1 MPLNS
6 ESDTFSSTREVDSTP
21 EPPHTEPPSPSAA
34 PSPERLT
41 VVRLMPVLDYG
52 GGEQCTE
59 SLVKYID
66 HEQFDLRVCTF
77 WEPGQIAARIQ
88 RMGVPVDVL
97 EVDPAIP
104 NPRATFELT
113 RYLKRRDPDI
123 LHAAVAEANFHAAL
137 AGRLAG
143 TPILLGEEVG
153 TPARSGP
160 ARAVFGLVHRLLDR
174 TVGVSRATCDYLA
187 DREFAPRDSVELVYN
202 PVDASFFDS
211 PAPDRRTDA
220 PAERP
225 FRIITVGR
233 LIPEKNFGGLLE
245 AFALLAN
252 DRDDIELQVV
262 GDGPLAADLQEK
274 TSRLGLSEQVDWLGY
289 RDDIRDLLAGA
300 DLFVLPSVSE
310 AYGIAMVEAM
320 AAGLPVVG
328 SAVGGIPE
336 VLGPLADTWTVPPRA
351 PRTWADT
358 IERIVEMPPSD
369 RAALGRRLHDRAR
382 RHFSPDQYISRIT
395 ELYRRLARQKLDWQP
410 HAATE

>member
-1 MPLNS
+1 MTLNLGP
-6 ESDTFSSTREVDSTP
+6 DTSSVTRQTDSTP
-21 EPPHTEPPSPSAA
+21 ETPRTEPPSPSAA
-34 PSPERLT
+34 PSPERLQ

-77 WEPGQIAARIQ
+77 WEPGDIATKIQ

-97 EVDPAIP
+97 EVDPDVR
-104 NPRATFELT
+104 NPRATYTLT
-113 RYLKRRDPDI
+113 EYLDRHEPHI

-143 TPILLGEEVG
+143 TPILVGEEVG

-160 ARAVFGLVHRLLDR
+160 ARAIFGLVHRLLDR

-211 PAPDRRTDA
+211 PTPTNRAEA
-220 PAERP
+220 PANRP

-233 LIPEKNFGGLLE
+233 LIPEKNFGDLLE
-245 AFALLAN
+245 SFALLAT

-262 GDGPLAADLQEK
+262 GDGPLADQLHEK
-274 TSRLGLSEQVDWLGY
+274 TSRLGLSERVEWLGY
-289 RDDIRDLLAGA
+289 RDDVRDLLADA

-328 SAVGGIPE
+328 SDVGGIPE
-336 VLGPLADTWTVPPRA
+336 VLGPLADHWTVPPRE
-351 PRTWADT
+351 PRAWADT
-358 IERIVEMPPSD
+358 IERIVEMPPSH
-369 RAALGRRLHDRAR
+369 RSALGRRLRERAR

-395 ELYRRLARQKLDWQP
+395 GLYRRLAGEKLDWRP
-410 HAATE
+410 RATTE